1 MYPDVILLNGTGSSG
16 KTSLAKEL
24 QELLAMQYLNFSVD
38 SVLYAL
44 PPSDLKC
51 MMAGKPI
58 DRAGYDYAQL
68 VDGYHR
74 CVRAILESGCK
85 VIIDNAWV
93 NKDEIDALF
102 ELLENFKVVCVKVQC
117 SLEVCMAREIARG
130 DRAIGLAEWEY
141 PLVHNHMTYDVTVDT
156 SNVSPKVAARELAQ
170 KLGLLVVQEA

>member
-1 MYPDVILLNGTGSSG
+1 MYPDVILFNGTGSSG

-24 QELLAMQYLNFSVD
+24 QELLATQYLNFSVD

-51 MMAGKPI
+51 MMVGKPI

-93 NKDEIDALF
+93 NKDEIDALAYF
-102 ELLENFKVVCVKVQC
+102 GAFRSVISAVFQASCRLFYN
-117 SLEVCMAREIARG
+117 
-130 DRAIGLAEWEY
+130 
-141 PLVHNHMTYDVTVDT
+141 LVT
-156 SNVSPKVAARELAQ
+156 
-170 KLGLLVVQEA
+170 